1 MRQSGA
7 HRGPEK
13 GKTDMQNKK
22 KKNTTE
28 IEGAISTAEASAAL
42 KARENEKPGKY
53 SSPYADEIDSLLGSL
68 SSREPFK
75 YEASG
80 DALFREYSDRYARD
94 AKRAMKDT
102 VGRVS
107 SLTGGYGSSYAAT
120 AGSQAY
126 GEKMS
131 ELGDIIPQLYK
142 LAYTRYRDE
151 GDDMRSLFSEYR
163 DTDDE
168 YYGRY
173 RDGVSDWQTDLKR
186 LAAAYE
192 SARDYEYDAA
202 RDTVKDEQ
210 WQREFDE
217 SVRQY
222 EASLAEK
229 QRQYDAGLAER
240 QRQYD
245 ASLAQR
251 RSSSSGSSGS
261 GSGSTGY
268 SPSDQKTIVSALEQ
282 YKKDYDKASSDGE
295 RSQVL
300 SRARAFLSGLKYPEK
315 AESMFELVFGFSLDS
330 TSSSPSASEKGGL
343 STWLI

>member
-28 IEGAISTAEASAAL
+28 IEGTISAAEASAAL

-151 GDDMRSLFSEYR
+151 GDDMRSLLSEYR

-168 YYGRY
+168 YYDRY

-217 SVRQY
+217 SVRQR
-222 EASLAEK
+222 ASP
-229 QRQYDAGLAER
+229 R
-240 QRQYD
+240 
-245 ASLAQR
+245 
-251 RSSSSGSSGS
+251 
-261 GSGSTGY
+261 GSGSTMR
-268 SPSDQKTIVSALEQ
+268 AL
-282 YKKDYDKASSDGE
+282 
-295 RSQVL
+295 RSGAAQAPAAAAPVPD
-300 SRARAFLSGLKYPEK
+300 RAARATRRPTKRPSFLR
-315 AESMFELVFGFSLDS
+315 
-330 TSSSPSASEKGGL
+330 SSSIRRTTTRHRATASAVRY
-343 STWLI
+343 

>member
-1 MRQSGA
+1 
-7 HRGPEK
+7 
-13 GKTDMQNKK
+13 MQNKK

-28 IEGAISTAEASAAL
+28 IDGTISTAEASAAL

-151 GDDMRSLFSEYR
+151 GDDMRSLLSEYR

-168 YYGRY
+168 YYDRY

-222 EASLAEK
+222 EANLAEK
-229 QRQYDAGLAER
+229 QRQYDS
-240 QRQYD
+240 
-245 ASLAQR
+245 SLAQR
-251 RSSSSGSSGS
+251 RSSSSDSGSSGS
-261 GSGSTGY
+261 RSGSTGY
-268 SPSDQKTIVSALEQ
+268 SPSDQKAIVSALEQ

-295 RSQVL
+295 RSQIL

-330 TSSSPSASEKGGL
+330 TSSSPSASEKGGM

>member
-1 MRQSGA
+1 
-7 HRGPEK
+7 
-13 GKTDMQNKK
+13 MQNKK

-28 IEGAISTAEASAAL
+28 IEGTISTAEASAAL

-151 GDDMRSLFSEYR
+151 GDDMRSLLSEYR

-168 YYGRY
+168 YYDRY

-229 QRQYDAGLAER
+229 QRQYDA
-240 QRQYD
+240 
-245 ASLAQR
+245 SLAQR
-251 RSSSSGSSGS
+251 RSSNSGS
-261 GSGSTGY
+261 GNSGSRSGSTGY

-295 RSQVL
+295 RSQIL

>member
-1 MRQSGA
+1 
-7 HRGPEK
+7 
-13 GKTDMQNKK
+13 MQNKK

-28 IEGAISTAEASAAL
+28 IEGTISTAEASAAL

-68 SSREPFK
+68 SSRGPFK

-151 GDDMRSLFSEYR
+151 GDDMRTLLSEYR

-168 YYGRY
+168 YYDRY

-229 QRQYDAGLAER
+229 QRQYDA
-240 QRQYD
+240 
-245 ASLAQR
+245 SLAQR
-251 RSSSSGSSGS
+251 RSSSSGSGSSGS
-261 GSGSTGY
+261 RSGSTGY

-330 TSSSPSASEKGGL
+330 TSSSPSASGKGGL

>member
-1 MRQSGA
+1 
-7 HRGPEK
+7 
-13 GKTDMQNKK
+13 MQNKK

-28 IEGAISTAEASAAL
+28 IEGTISTAEASAAL

-151 GDDMRSLFSEYR
+151 GDDMRSLLSEYR
-163 DTDDE
+163 DTDDK
-168 YYGRY
+168 YYDRY

-229 QRQYDAGLAER
+229 QRQYDA
-240 QRQYD
+240 
-245 ASLAQR
+245 SLAQR
-251 RSSSSGSSGS
+251 RSSSSDSGSSGS
-261 GSGSTGY
+261 RSGSTGY
-268 SPSDQKTIVSALEQ
+268 SPSDQKAIVSALEQ

-295 RSQVL
+295 RSQIL

>member
-1 MRQSGA
+1 
-7 HRGPEK
+7 
-13 GKTDMQNKK
+13 MQNKK

-28 IEGAISTAEASAAL
+28 IEGTISTAEASAAL

-131 ELGDIIPQLYK
+131 ELGDIMPQLYK

-151 GDDMRSLFSEYR
+151 GDDMRSLLSEYR
-163 DTDDE
+163 DTADE
-168 YYGRY
+168 YYDRY
-173 RDGVSDWQTDLKR
+173 RDGGSDWQTDLKR
-186 LAAAYE
+186 LAAAY
-192 SARDYEYDAA
+192 
-202 RDTVKDEQ
+202 
-210 WQREFDE
+210 
-217 SVRQY
+217 
-222 EASLAEK
+222 
-229 QRQYDAGLAER
+229 
-240 QRQYD
+240 
-245 ASLAQR
+245 
-251 RSSSSGSSGS
+251 
-261 GSGSTGY
+261 
-268 SPSDQKTIVSALEQ
+268 
-282 YKKDYDKASSDGE
+282 
-295 RSQVL
+295 
-300 SRARAFLSGLKYPEK
+300 
-315 AESMFELVFGFSLDS
+315 
-330 TSSSPSASEKGGL
+330 
-343 STWLI
+343 

>member
-1 MRQSGA
+1 
-7 HRGPEK
+7 
-13 GKTDMQNKK
+13 
-22 KKNTTE
+22 
-28 IEGAISTAEASAAL
+28 
-42 KARENEKPGKY
+42 
-53 SSPYADEIDSLLGSL
+53 
-68 SSREPFK
+68 
-75 YEASG
+75 
-80 DALFREYSDRYARD
+80 
-94 AKRAMKDT
+94 MKDI

-151 GDDMRSLFSEYR
+151 GDDMRSLLSEYR

-168 YYGRY
+168 YYDRY

-229 QRQYDAGLAER
+229 QRQYDASLAEK

-251 RSSSSGSSGS
+251 RSSSSGSGS
-261 GSGSTGY
+261 
-268 SPSDQKTIVSALEQ
+268 PVPDRA
-282 YKKDYDKASSDGE
+282 
-295 RSQVL
+295 
-300 SRARAFLSGLKYPEK
+300 ARATRRPTKRPSYLR
-315 AESMFELVFGFSLDS
+315 
-330 TSSSPSASEKGGL
+330 SSSIRRTTTRHRATASAVRY
-343 STWLI
+343 

>member
-1 MRQSGA
+1 
-7 HRGPEK
+7 
-13 GKTDMQNKK
+13 MQNKK

-28 IEGAISTAEASAAL
+28 IDGTISTAEASAAL

-151 GDDMRSLFSEYR
+151 GDDMRSLLSEYR

-168 YYGRY
+168 YYDRY

-222 EASLAEK
+222 EANLAEK
-229 QRQYDAGLAER
+229 QRQYDS
-240 QRQYD
+240 
-245 ASLAQR
+245 SLAQR
-251 RSSSSGSSGS
+251 RSSSSDSGSSGS
-261 GSGSTGY
+261 RSGSTGY
-268 SPSDQKTIVSALEQ
+268 SPSDQKAIVSALEQ

-295 RSQVL
+295 RSQIL

>member
-1 MRQSGA
+1 
-7 HRGPEK
+7 
-13 GKTDMQNKK
+13 
-22 KKNTTE
+22 
-28 IEGAISTAEASAAL
+28 
-42 KARENEKPGKY
+42 
-53 SSPYADEIDSLLGSL
+53 
-68 SSREPFK
+68 
-75 YEASG
+75 
-80 DALFREYSDRYARD
+80 
-94 AKRAMKDT
+94 MKDI

-151 GDDMRSLFSEYR
+151 GDDMRSLLSEYR

-168 YYGRY
+168 YYDRY

-229 QRQYDAGLAER
+229 QRQYDASLAEK

-251 RSSSSGSSGS
+251 RSSSSGSGSSGS
-261 GSGSTGY
+261 RSGSTGY

-330 TSSSPSASEKGGL
+330 TSSSPSASGKGGL

>member
-1 MRQSGA
+1 
-7 HRGPEK
+7 
-13 GKTDMQNKK
+13 MQNKK

-28 IEGAISTAEASAAL
+28 IEGTISTAEASAAL

-151 GDDMRSLFSEYR
+151 GDDMRSLLSEYR

-168 YYGRY
+168 YYDRY

-210 WQREFDE
+210 WQREFD
-217 SVRQY
+217 
-222 EASLAEK
+222 A
-229 QRQYDAGLAER
+229 RQYDSSLAER

-251 RSSSSGSSGS
+251 RSSSSGSGSSGS
-261 GSGSTGY
+261 RSGSTGY

-295 RSQVL
+295 RSQIL

-330 TSSSPSASEKGGL
+330 TSSSPSASGKGGL

>member
-1 MRQSGA
+1 
-7 HRGPEK
+7 
-13 GKTDMQNKK
+13 MQNKK

-28 IEGAISTAEASAAL
+28 IEGTISTAEASAAL

-151 GDDMRSLFSEYR
+151 GDDMRSLLSEYR

-168 YYGRY
+168 YYDRY

-222 EASLAEK
+222 EASLAE
-229 QRQYDAGLAER
+229 R

-251 RSSSSGSSGS
+251 RSSSSDSGSSGS
-261 GSGSTGY
+261 RSGSTGY
-268 SPSDQKTIVSALEQ
+268 SPSDQKAIVSALEQ

-295 RSQVL
+295 RSQIL